1 MKIGLY
7 AGSFDPI
14 TRGHLAVIRQALN
27 VVETLHVV
35 VSINSEKGGMF
46 TLNDRVGLVDLSIQQ
61 ELQGIRSDRI
71 IVSLMANAHALTV
84 DYAKQVDATIM
95 IRGLRNGADYA
106 YERSLAAIN
115 KKLAPGIE
123 TIFIQTPVE
132 FEEVSSSTVKGLM
145 KFRGGEVAA
154 REFVTPAVLEA
165 LRHRIIF

>member
-7 AGSFDPI
+7 AGSFDPV
-14 TRGHLAVIRQALN
+14 TRGHLAVVRQALH
-27 VVETLHVV
+27 VVDMLHVV
-35 VSINSEKGGMF
+35 VSVNSETSGMF
-46 TLNDRVGLVDLSIQQ
+46 TLNERVGLVDASIQQ
-61 ELQGIRSDRI
+61 ELHGISADRI
-71 IVSLMANAHALTV
+71 VVALLMNALTV
-84 DYAKQVDATIM
+84 DYAKRVDATIM

-145 KFRGGEVAA
+145 KFRGGDVAA
-154 REFVTPAVLEA
+154 REFVTPVVLEA
-165 LRHRIIF
+165 LRDRNRL